1 MFVLKFKMEIQV
13 SYTKL
18 VAAEEIRSLRHKML
32 RQGQNFSTT
41 SYDRDNEK
49 DTFHLGVVLE
59 NNIVSCSTF
68 YPEQTDKIPSK
79 NAYRLRGM
87 ATDSSYLRKGYGD
100 QIMQEAFQILKS
112 KECDLLWCNARL
124 IAVPFYQSVG
134 FQEVGE
140 LFDISE
146 IGPHYYMYKRIT

>member
-1 MFVLKFKMEIQV
+1 MTTQFQVEIKKV
-13 SYTKL
+13 
-18 VAAEEIRSLRHKML
+18 VAKEVRPLRHSEL
-32 RQGQNFSTT
+32 RKGQDFSTT

-49 DTFHLGVVLE
+49 NTFHLGVFLE

-140 LFDISE
+140 LFDIPE
-146 IGPHYYMYKRIT
+146 IGPHYYMYKRIK

>member
-1 MFVLKFKMEIQV
+1 MRRTGKSLKI
-13 SYTKL
+13 KL
-18 VAAEEIRSLRHKML
+18 V
-32 RQGQNFSTT
+32 F
-41 SYDRDNEK
+41 NEK
-49 DTFHLGVVLE
+49 NTFHLGVVLE
-59 NNIVSCSTF
+59 KNIVSCSTF
-68 YPEQTDKIPSK
+68 YPEQTDKMPSK

-100 QIMQEAFQILKS
+100 QIMQEAYHILKS

-140 LFDISE
+140 LFDIPE
-146 IGPHYYMYKRIT
+146 IGPHYYMYKRIK